1 VIVSPRHPEVPS
13 ACHPERSEGSGAS
26 LRLVSVQ
33 STNGGEPE
41 ISGAVRVAAGP
52 WNLEEGW
59 WSAAPASRDYWDVE
73 LATGGLYRIYRDRA
87 SEKWY
92 ADGMYD

>member
-1 VIVSPRHPEVPS
+1 LL
-13 ACHPERSEGSGAS
+13 S
-26 LRLVSVQ
+26 LK
-33 STNGGEPE
+33 STNGAPE

-59 WSAAPASRDYWDVE
+59 WSASPASRDYWDVE
-73 LATGGLYRIYRDRA
+73 LSGGGLFRIYRDRA
-87 SEKWY
+87 TGAWF